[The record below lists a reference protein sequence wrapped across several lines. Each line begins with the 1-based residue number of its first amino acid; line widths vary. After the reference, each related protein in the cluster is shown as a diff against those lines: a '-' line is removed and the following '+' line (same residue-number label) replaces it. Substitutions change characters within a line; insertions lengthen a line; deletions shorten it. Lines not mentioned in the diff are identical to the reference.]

1 MWKKLFILVMVV
13 IISLCAWSAD
23 GDTFQAET
31 PGRVRMK
38 FKVISEAEK
47 TCAVASYAI
56 DYETKGVVTVPEEV
70 KGYKVVEI
78 QPNSFDGRYYI
89 TSVSLPNTLTAI
101 GSYAFYN
108 CRSLTDIT
116 LPASLT
122 TIGEYAF

>member
-1 MWKKLFILVMVV
+1 MWKKLFILVMVL
-13 IISLCAWSAD
+13 ITSLCAWSAD

-31 PGRVRMK
+31 PGRVMMK

-56 DYETKGVVTVPEEV
+56 DYTTKGVVTVPEEV

-78 QPNSFDGRYYI
+78 QPNSFHNREYI

-101 GSYAFYN
+101 GSYAFSNWRPVYV
-108 CRSLTDIT
+108 
-116 LPASLT
+116 
-122 TIGEYAF
+122 

>member
-1 MWKKLFILVMVV
+1 MWKKLFILVMVLTT
-13 IISLCAWSAD
+13 SLCAWSAD

-31 PGRVRMK
+31 PGGVMMK

-56 DYETKGVVTVPEEV
+56 DYTTKGVVTVPEEV

-78 QPNSFDGRYYI
+78 QPNSFDHSYYI

-101 GSYAFYN
+101 GSSAFYN
-108 CRSLTDIT
+108 CTSLTAIT
-116 LPASLT
+116 LQDP
-122 TIGEYAF
+122 